1 MSDSKKKIGII
12 KFAST
17 NLFSIQNALSN
28 MGNVKIITNVNKFRN
43 IDILVLPGVGTFS
56 GAMSFLR
63 KKKLDK
69 KITEYAKSGKA
80 IIGVCLGMQI
90 LLEKGFETKKT
101 KGLSLIKGNVIKFK
115 KKSPNI
121 GWSKIKFFKNK
132 VKKNN
137 NFFYFVHSNY
147 CNVDTSSLK
156 AISEFNGQV
165 FPAIIQK
172 KNIIGIQFH
181 PEKSGFEGVKL
192 LKKIVKKL

>member
-1 MSDSKKKIGII
+1 
-12 KFAST
+12 
-17 NLFSIQNALSN
+17 
-28 MGNVKIITNVNKFRN
+28 MGKVKIITNVNKFRN

>member
-1 MSDSKKKIGII
+1 
-12 KFAST
+12 
-17 NLFSIQNALSN
+17 
-28 MGNVKIITNVNKFRN
+28 
-43 IDILVLPGVGTFS
+43 
-56 GAMSFLR
+56 
-63 KKKLDK
+63 
-69 KITEYAKSGKA
+69 
-80 IIGVCLGMQI
+80 MQI

>member
-28 MGNVKIITNVNKFRN
+28 MGKVKIITNVNKFRN

-80 IIGVCLGMQI
+80 IIGICLGMQI

>member
-28 MGNVKIITNVNKFRN
+28 MGKVKIITNVNKFRN

-80 IIGVCLGMQI
+80 IIGICLGMQI

-181 PEKSGFEGVKL
+181 PEKGGFEGVKL

>member
-1 MSDSKKKIGII
+1 MKDSKKKIGII

-69 KITEYAKSGKA
+69 KIKEYAKSGKA
-80 IIGVCLGMQI
+80 IIGICLGMQI
-90 LLEKGFETKKT
+90 LFEKGFETKKT

>member
-28 MGNVKIITNVNKFRN
+28 MGKVKIITNVNKFRN

>member
-28 MGNVKIITNVNKFRN
+28 MGKVKIITNVNKFRN

-80 IIGVCLGMQI
+80 IIGICLGMQI

-192 LKKIVKKL
+192 LKKIEKKL